1 MNANETINEVVK
13 VLGAAALLAAYALL
27 SHWSHSDR
35 TITNAE
41 SGIYSSSASV
51 AQNESLRRLEI

>member
-35 TITNAE
+35 SITNNDA
-41 SGIYSSSASV
+41 GIYSSANSV
-51 AQNESLRRLEI
+51 VQTEIDKRLEI